1 MRQTDRWVENTGPS
15 GLCGVIKVLTLVPHD
30 LAKMKEP
37 TGPVLWTLQEKT
49 VTTHSAD
56 TKSLF
61 KIEEGAMTVSWD
73 APQKSVDCD
82 EFVFNSA
89 LEGMSEPRKK

>member
-1 MRQTDRWVENTGPS
+1 
-15 GLCGVIKVLTLVPHD
+15 
-30 LAKMKEP
+30 MKEP

-56 TKSLF
+56 NELCAKCLF